1 MNKWS
6 DQITL
11 VKENPSGQDADGF
24 PTFVE
29 ETKTTVFCNMQS
41 VKATEFF
48 QAAEHGVNA
57 VHTAVLHSYEY
68 DGQKFADF
76 EGVRYA
82 VYRAYEKQD
91 KETVELTLAENVR
104 RFESG

>member
-6 DQITL
+6 DILTL
-11 VKENPSGQDADGF
+11 VKETDGGQDADGF
-24 PTFVE
+24 PTPGE
-29 ETKTTVFCNMQS
+29 PIKTDVFCNMQS

-48 QAAEHGVNA
+48 QAAERGVNA

-68 DGQKFADF
+68 SGEKFA
-76 EGVRYA
+76 EYNGVRYA

-104 RFESG
+104 GYSG

>member
-6 DQITL
+6 DSITL
-11 VKENPSGQDADGF
+11 IKIADGGQDADGF
-24 PTFVE
+24 PIDGE
-29 ETKTTVFCNMQS
+29 ETKTAVFCNLQS

-68 DGQKFADF
+68 SGEKFA
-76 EGVRYA
+76 EYNGIRYA

-104 RFESG
+104 FYSG

>member
-6 DQITL
+6 DIVTL
-11 VKENPSGQDADGF
+11 VKIADGGQDDDGF
-24 PTFVE
+24 PVAGK
-29 ETKTTVFCNMQS
+29 ETKTEVFCNMQS

-68 DGQKFADF
+68 DGEKFADYN
-76 EGVRYA
+76 GIRYA

-104 RFESG
+104 FQSG

>member
-6 DQITL
+6 DIVTL
-11 VKENPSGQDADGF
+11 IRETDGGQDEDGF
-24 PTFVE
+24 PIQGE
-29 ETKTTVFCNMQS
+29 PEKTDVFCNMQS

-68 DGQKFADF
+68 DGQKFA
-76 EGVRYA
+76 EYNGIRYA

-104 RFESG
+104 FESG

>member
-6 DQITL
+6 DQLTL
-11 VKENPSGQDADGF
+11 IKENASGQDADGF
-24 PTFVE
+24 PTYGE
-29 ETKTTVFCNMQS
+29 EIKTTVFCNMQS

-68 DGQKFADF
+68 SGEKYADF
-76 EGVRYA
+76 NGVRYA

-91 KETVELTLAENVR
+91 KETVELTLAQNV

>member
-11 VKENPSGQDADGF
+11 VKENASGQDADGF
-24 PTFVE
+24 PTYGE
-29 ETKTTVFCNMQS
+29 ETKNTVFCNMQS

-68 DGQKFADF
+68 DGEKYADYN
-76 EGVRYA
+76 GIRYA
-82 VYRAYEKQD
+82 VYRSYEKQD
-91 KETVELTLAENVR
+91 KETVELTLAEYV

>member
-11 VKENPSGQDADGF
+11 VGETPSGQDEDGF
-24 PTFVE
+24 PIYGELTE
-29 ETKTTVFCNMQS
+29 TTVFCNMQS

-68 DGQKFADF
+68 DGQRFADYK
-76 EGVRYA
+76 GVRYA

-104 RFESG
+104 FESG

>member
-11 VKENPSGQDADGF
+11 VKETASGQDADGF
-24 PTFVE
+24 PTYGE
-29 ETKTTVFCNMQS
+29 EIKTTVFCNMQS

-68 DGQKFADF
+68 DGQKYADYR
-76 EGVRYA
+76 GIRYA
-82 VYRAYEKQD
+82 VYRSYEKQD
-91 KETVELTLAENVR
+91 KETVELTLAENM

>member
-6 DQITL
+6 DIVTL
-11 VKENPSGQDADGF
+11 VKLTDGGQDADGF
-24 PTFVE
+24 PVAAE
-29 ETKTTVFCNMQS
+29 EIKTDVFCNMQS
-41 VKATEFF
+41 VKATEFY

-68 DGQKFADF
+68 SGEKFADYN
-76 EGVRYA
+76 GIRYS

-91 KETVELTLAENVR
+91 KETVELTLAENKR
-104 RFESG
+104 S

>member
-11 VKENPSGQDADGF
+11 IKENASGQDEDGF
-24 PTFVE
+24 PVYRA
-29 ETKTTVFCNMQS
+29 ETRNTVFCNMQS

-57 VHTAVLHSYEY
+57 VHSAVLHSYEY
-68 DGQKFADF
+68 DGEKYA
-76 EGVRYA
+76 EYNGIRYA

-104 RFESG
+104 FESG

>member
-11 VKENPSGQDADGF
+11 VKENASGQDADGF
-24 PTFVE
+24 PTYGE
-29 ETKTTVFCNMQS
+29 ETKNMVFCNMQS

-68 DGQKFADF
+68 DGEKYADYN
-76 EGVRYA
+76 GIRYA
-82 VYRAYEKQD
+82 VYRSYEKQD

-104 RFESG
+104 FESG

>member
-6 DQITL
+6 DIVTL
-11 VKENPSGQDADGF
+11 VTQTDGGQDADGF
-24 PTFVE
+24 PIPGE
-29 ETKTTVFCNMQS
+29 EVKKSVFCNMQS

-48 QAAEHGVNA
+48 HAAEHGVNA
-57 VHTAVLHSYEY
+57 VHTAVIHSYEY
-68 DGQKFADF
+68 DGEKFA
-76 EGVRYA
+76 EYNGIRYA

-104 RFESG
+104 DYSG

>member
-6 DQITL
+6 DIVTL
-11 VKENPSGQDADGF
+11 VKITGGGQDADGF
-24 PTFVE
+24 PVAAE
-29 ETKTTVFCNMQS
+29 ETKTDVFCNMQS
-41 VKATEFF
+41 VKATEFY

-68 DGQKFADF
+68 GGEKFAEF
-76 EGVRYA
+76 KGIRYA

-91 KETVELTLAENVR
+91 KETIELTLAENVR
-104 RFESG
+104 S

>member
-6 DQITL
+6 DTVTL
-11 VKENPSGQDADGF
+11 VSITGGGQDADGF
-24 PTFVE
+24 PIDQE
-29 ETKTTVFCNMQS
+29 EIKTDVFCNMQS

-48 QAAEHGVNA
+48 QAAERGVNA

-68 DGQKFADF
+68 NGEKFA
-76 EGVRYA
+76 EYNGVRYA
-82 VYRAYEKQD
+82 VFRAYEKQD

-104 RFESG
+104 S

>member
-1 MNKWS
+1 MAMNKWS

-11 VKENPSGQDADGF
+11 IGENETGQDADGF
-24 PTFVE
+24 PTYGE
-29 ETKTTVFCNMQS
+29 PTKTTVFCNLQS

-57 VHTAVLHSYEY
+57 VYTAVVHSYEY
-68 DGQKFADF
+68 TGQHFA
-76 EGVRYA
+76 EINNVTYA

-91 KETVELTLAENVR
+91 KETTELTLAENTR
-104 RFESG
+104 D

>member
-6 DQITL
+6 DSIKLISVTDA
-11 VKENPSGQDADGF
+11 GQDDDGF
-24 PTFVE
+24 PTAGTE
-29 ETKTTVFCNMQS
+29 KETTVYCNMQS

-68 DGQKFADF
+68 SGEKIA
-76 EGVRYA
+76 EYNGVRYA
-82 VYRAYEKQD
+82 VYRSYERPER
-91 KETVELTLAENVR
+91 ETVELTLAENVR
-104 RFESG
+104 S

>member
-6 DQITL
+6 DSIKLIRITDVEL
-11 VKENPSGQDADGF
+11 DDDGF
-24 PTFVE
+24 PTGGE
-29 ETKTTVFCNMQS
+29 EIEMNVFCNMQS

-68 DGQKFADF
+68 SGEKFA
-76 EGVRYA
+76 EYKGVRYA
-82 VYRAYEKQD
+82 IYRSYERPER
-91 KETVELTLAENVR
+91 ETVELTLAENVR
-104 RFESG
+104 LESG